1 MNCDTL
7 IRNANVLDG
16 TGSDPQLVDLAIR
29 DGRLVSIVPS
39 LSCTA
44 ASIIEAEGLS
54 LAPGFID
61 VHTHD
66 DTSVIETPEMLPKIS
81 QGITTV
87 IVGNCGISA
96 SPARL
101 KGDPPDP
108 MNLLG
113 AREHFRY
120 PNFADYLT
128 AIEAARPSVNVAAL
142 IGHTSLRNNHLNRL
156 DRVANDSE
164 VAAMRAELA
173 SALSA
178 GALGLSTGL
187 AYANA

>member
-1 MNCDTL
+1 MLNCDTL

-16 TGSDPQLVDLAIR
+16 SGNKTQQCDVAVR
-29 DGRLVSIVPS
+29 DGRIVEIGES
-39 LSCTA
+39 LKHGA
-44 ASIIEAEGLS
+44 EQIIEGEGLW

-81 QGITTV
+81 QGVTTV

-96 SPARL
+96 SPVRL

-113 AREHFRY
+113 SATFSATRSFPITLRRWSRPVPQSTLLRSLATLHS
-120 PNFADYLT
+120 ATITWIVST
-128 AIEAARPSVNVAAL
+128 AAPRL
-142 IGHTSLRNNHLNRL
+142 KKLRQC
-156 DRVANDSE
+156 AQS
-164 VAAMRAELA
+164 
-173 SALSA
+173 
-178 GALGLSTGL
+178 
-187 AYANA
+187 